1 MSRSAYFADN
11 KSNKKEFPAIIMPPS
26 LRASK
31 QSELPRLYWTLG
43 LACIGFLISL
53 LLLSL
58 AEGASVFPP
67 AITESFAFVEWVND
81 AEDWLK
87 KNYRWFT
94 RWIAGGIEELL
105 YLVEDFFLLSPWLV
119 IAAMIVL
126 PALHFGGLPLALLTL
141 VGVLFWNGVGLWES
155 AMQTLA
161 LMGLAVIASVMIGL
175 LVGVWCSQSDRVE
188 AVVKPI
194 LDTMQTMPSFVYLL
208 PAVFFFGIGGPP
220 AIIATMIY
228 ALPPV
233 IRLTSLGIR
242 QVPANTIE
250 AATSYGST
258 RRQLLFKVQ
267 IPLALPSIM
276 MGINQTIMMA
286 LGLVVLATFIGA
298 EGLGSEVWKAIYKLK
313 VGWALEAGLCIV
325 FMAIIFDRLSL
336 ALAAPKRG
344 EYKGDRILFRLL
356 PQSWQY
362 NPLALGVE
370 TFINAIW
377 YAVSRVSQ
385 YWVEL
390 WALLV
395 LFGLRWLSHAVA
407 SGLSAWLRRHGYF
420 ISTVSLI
427 LLIWWL
433 DSLGLV
439 FHAHEDWHFSMRQ
452 PVDEMVAWL
461 TVNPTFIAFTKGLKT
476 FVYLYMLHPLDVYL
490 THLPWYFVMAVFVL
504 VSWLSVGWRFA
515 LVCSLLLLFIGA
527 SDLWEEAMLTLSSVL
542 VSVLICFVIGMP
554 VGILTA
560 RSRRADMLLRPILD
574 AMQTLPSFV
583 YLIPVLMFFGGN
595 IVSAVIATVIY
606 ALPPVIRLT
615 SLGIS
620 QIPATYNEVATS
632 FGSNTRQSLL
642 KVQLP
647 MALPSV
653 MLGFNQAVMMALAMQ
668 VVTPLIG
675 GGGLGR
681 EVFNALNMSDTGA
694 GLASG
699 TGIVL
704 LAIILDRLSQAWS
717 AKQRQALGY

>member
-1 MSRSAYFADN
+1 MVVFIA
-11 KSNKKEFPAIIMPPS
+11 S
-26 LRASK
+26 LFLVFGASG
-31 QSELPRLYWTLG
+31 P
-43 LACIGFLISL
+43 
-53 LLLSL
+53 
-58 AEGASVFPP
+58 SVFPQ
-67 AITESFAFVEWVND
+67 AMTESFAFVDWVNE

-94 RWIAGGIEELL
+94 RWIAGGIEEVL
-105 YLVEDFFLLSPWLV
+105 YAVEDFLLLSPWLFV
-119 IAAMIVL
+119 LALMVL

-141 VGVLFWNGVGLWES
+141 IGALFWSAVGLWES

-161 LMGLAVIASVMIGL
+161 LMGLAVLMSVIIGL
-175 LVGVWCSQSDRVE
+175 AVGIWCSQSDRVE

-250 AATSYGST
+250 AAVSYGST
-258 RRQLLFKVQ
+258 QRQLLFKVQ

-298 EGLGSEVWKAIYKLK
+298 EGLGSEVWRAIYKLK

-336 ALAAPKRG
+336 ALAAPKQG
-344 EYKGDRILFRLL
+344 DYKGDRFRFHLL
-356 PQSWQY
+356 PQAWQY
-362 NPLALGVE
+362 NPLALALESV
-370 TFINAIW
+370 INLVWQSA
-377 YAVSRVSQ
+377 ARVGQ
-385 YWVEL
+385 YWTEL

-395 LFGLRWLSHAVA
+395 FFGLRLVNLDFARSC
-407 SGLSAWLRRHGYF
+407 SGWLRKRAF
-420 ISTVSLI
+420 LLTSLS
-427 LLIWWL
+427 LLALIWWL
-433 DSLGLV
+433 DANGMT
-439 FHAHEDWHFSMRQ
+439 FTAYEQWEFSMRK

-461 TVNPTFIAFTKGLKT
+461 TVNPTFIAFTKGLKAL
-476 FVYLYMLHPLDVYL
+476 VYLYFLHPLDVYL
-490 THLPWYFVMAVFVL
+490 THLPWYFVVAVFVI

-515 LVCSLLLLFIGA
+515 LTCLLLLLFIGA
-527 SDLWEEAMLTLSSVL
+527 SNLWEEAMLTLSSVL
-542 VSVLICFVIGMP
+542 VSVLICFIFGMP
-554 VGILTA
+554 LGILTA
-560 RSRRADMLLRPILD
+560 HSKRADMILRPVLD
-574 AMQTLPSFV
+574 AMQTMPSFV

-632 FGSNTRQSLL
+632 YGSSQRQSLL

-681 EVFNALNMSDTGA
+681 EVFNALNLSDTGA

-699 TGIVL
+699 IGIVL

>member
-1 MSRSAYFADN
+1 MTFRDTNQTRQSRLVW
-11 KSNKKEFPAIIMPPS
+11 M
-26 LRASK
+26 
-31 QSELPRLYWTLG
+31 
-43 LACIGFLISL
+43 LAVGFGTFLLSL
-53 LLLSL
+53 LLVNS
-58 AEGASVFPP
+58 ATGPSVFPQF
-67 AITESFAFVEWVND
+67 ISESFAFVDWVND

-94 RWIAGGIEELL
+94 RMIAGGIEEVL
-105 YLVEDFFLLSPWLV
+105 YTVEDFFLLSPWLFV
-119 IAAMIVL
+119 VGLMVL
-126 PALHFGGLPLALLTL
+126 PALRYGGLPLALLTL
-141 VGVLFWNGVGLWES
+141 IGALFWNGVGLWDS

-161 LMGLAVIASVMIGL
+161 LMGLAVIMSVVIGL
-175 LVGVWCSQSDRVE
+175 AVGVWCSQSNRAE
-188 AVVKPI
+188 AVIKPI

-250 AATSYGST
+250 AAVSYGST
-258 RRQLLFKVQ
+258 PRQLLFKVQ

-325 FMAIIFDRLSL
+325 FMAVIFDRLSL
-336 ALAAPKRG
+336 ALAAPKQG
-344 EYKGDRILFRLL
+344 DYKGDRIRFRML

-362 NPLALGVE
+362 NALALAME
-370 TFINAIW
+370 TTINVVWQLVARGS
-377 YAVSRVSQ
+377 A
-385 YWVEL
+385 YWVEM
-390 WALLV
+390 WVWIGFFLLKFV
-395 LFGLRWLSHAVA
+395 NVQLAQSY
-407 SGLSAWLRRHGYF
+407 SAWVRRYAFF
-420 ISTVSLI
+420 ISSVGFLALVW
-427 LLIWWL
+427 LLDANGFAFSAYENW
-433 DSLGLV
+433 
-439 FHAHEDWHFSMRQ
+439 EFSMRQ

-461 TVNPTFIAFTKGLKT
+461 TVNPVFIAFTKGLKSI
-476 FVYLYMLHPLDVYL
+476 VYYYMLHPLDVYL
-490 THLPWYFVMAVFVL
+490 TNLPWYFVIGVFV
-504 VSWLSVGWRFA
+504 VVGWLSAGLRFA
-515 LVCSLLLLFIGA
+515 LICLVLLLFIGA

-542 VSVLICFVIGMP
+542 VSVLICFIFGMP
-554 VGILTA
+554 LGILTA
-560 RSRRADMLLRPILD
+560 RSKRADMVLRPILD

-620 QIPATYNEVATS
+620 QIPETYNEVSTS
-632 FGSNTRQSLL
+632 FGSNTRQSLT

-681 EVFNALNMSDTGA
+681 EVFNALNLSNTGA

-699 TGIVL
+699 IGIVL

>member
-1 MSRSAYFADN
+1 MIGKLLATSA
-11 KSNKKEFPAIIMPPS
+11 STT
-26 LRASK
+26 LRETK
-31 QSELPRLYWTLG
+31 QGYQNRLFWMLG
-43 LACIGFLISL
+43 LSLVVFMLSL
-53 LLLSL
+53 LLM
-58 AEGASVFPP
+58 ANGTGPSVFP
-67 AITESFAFVEWVND
+67 ASITESFAFVDWVND

-94 RWIAGGIEELL
+94 RWIAGGIKEAL
-105 YLVEDFFLLSPWLV
+105 YVVEDFFLLSPWLV
-119 IAAMIVL
+119 VVGLMVL
-126 PALHFGGLPLALLTL
+126 PALHYGGLPLAILTL
-141 VGVLFWNGVGLWES
+141 VGALFWNGVGMWDS

-161 LMGLAVIASVMIGL
+161 LMGMAVTFSVLIGL
-175 LVGVWCSQSDRVE
+175 AVGVWCSQSDRAE
-188 AVVKPI
+188 AIIKPI
-194 LDTMQTMPSFVYLL
+194 LDTMQTMPSFVYLI

-233 IRLTSLGIR
+233 IRLTNLGIR

-250 AATSYGST
+250 AAVSYGST

-298 EGLGSEVWKAIYKLK
+298 EGLGSEVWRAIYKLK
-313 VGWALEAGLCIV
+313 VGWALEGGLCIV
-325 FMAIIFDRLSL
+325 FMAVIFDRLSL
-336 ALAAPKRG
+336 ALASPKEG
-344 EYKGDRILFRLL
+344 AYKGDRIRFRLL
-356 PQSWQY
+356 PQQWQY
-362 NPLALGVE
+362 NRLALAIE
-370 TFINAIW
+370 TLIATVWSSAAKI
-377 YAVSRVSQ
+377 SQ

-390 WALLV
+390 FALTS
-395 LFGLRWLSHAVA
+395 FFALRWVNVNLARVLSSHI
-407 SGLSAWLRRHGYF
+407 RRHGF
-420 ISTVSLI
+420 LLTSISMLA
-427 LLIWWL
+427 LIWLL
-433 DSLGLV
+433 DSQGLR
-439 FHAHEDWHFSMRQ
+439 FTAYENWQFSMRK
-452 PVDEMVAWL
+452 PVDEVVAWL
-461 TVNPTFIAFTKGLKT
+461 TVNPTFYGFTTGLKT
-476 FVYLYMLHPLDVYL
+476 FVYLYLLHPLDVYL
-490 THLPWYFVMAVFVL
+490 TTVPWYFMMAIFV
-504 VSWLSVGWRFA
+504 VISWISVGWRFA
-515 LVCSLLLLFIGA
+515 VVCCGLLFFIGA

-542 VSVLICFVIGMP
+542 VSVFICFVIGMP
-554 VGILTA
+554 IGILTA
-560 RSRRADMLLRPILD
+560 RSKRADIILRPILD

-620 QIPATYNEVATS
+620 QIPPTFNEVATS
-632 FGSNTRQSLL
+632 FGSNTRQSLT

-647 MALPSV
+647 MALPSI

-681 EVFNALNMSDTGA
+681 EVFNALNLSNTGA

-699 TGIVL
+699 IGIVL